1 LDYLLDIVLKASPS
15 LRWSSLLFHLL
26 SLLFHLLE
34 LVLPRIE
41 KGVLRSQDEEYY
53 HPPNWHLLHLVE
65 LELELE
71 LWCILLWLEWQLE

>member
-1 LDYLLDIVLKASPS
+1 
-15 LRWSSLLFHLL
+15 
-26 SLLFHLLE
+26 
-34 LVLPRIE
+34 VLPRIE